1 MDDIAIIDI
10 DLAKTTWSR
19 VHSSMRTL
27 YLKLSAEPDLEWIRL
42 FREERESRVV
52 IKRHGLWIED
62 GYIVFDCLLPDV
74 EAHHLPDFRK
84 SIAYANEH
92 YRELKAARRREG
104 RQREDPGRDEEQQ
117 LAELRARVRNDQAA
131 KLAAARSAAA
141 AAVNRAAATRAA
153 ANPVPAATADLNSR
167 RKELRARFRA
177 AMKNRTRESDRG

>member
-10 DLAKTTWSR
+10 DLAKTAWSR

-27 YLKLSAEPDLEWIRL
+27 YLKLSVEPDLEWIRL

-62 GYIVFDCLLPDV
+62 GYIVFDCLLADV

-84 SIAYANEH
+84 SIAYANER
-92 YRELKAARRREG
+92 YRELKAARHKAS
-104 RQREDPGRDEEQQ
+104 RQRKDDELDEQQQ
-117 LAELRARVRNDQAA
+117 LASLRTLIRGNEAA
-131 KLAAARSAAA
+131 KASKPAPVAKSAAA
-141 AAVNRAAATRAA
+141 KPASAPIAAG
-153 ANPVPAATADLNSR
+153 ADLNSR

>member
-52 IKRHGLWIED
+52 IKRHGLWVED

-84 SIAYANEH
+84 SIAYANER
-92 YRELKAARRREG
+92 YRELKAARHKAS
-104 RQREDPGRDEEQQ
+104 RQRKDDELDEQQQ
-117 LAELRARVRNDQAA
+117 LASLRTLIRGNEAA
-131 KLAAARSAAA
+131 KAATAAARATAVAKSAAA
-141 AAVNRAAATRAA
+141 KPASA
-153 ANPVPAATADLNSR
+153 PPAASADLNSR